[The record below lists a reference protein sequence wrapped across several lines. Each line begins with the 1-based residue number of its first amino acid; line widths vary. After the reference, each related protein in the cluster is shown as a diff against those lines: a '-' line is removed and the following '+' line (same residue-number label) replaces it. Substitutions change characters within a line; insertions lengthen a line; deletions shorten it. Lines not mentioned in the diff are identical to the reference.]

1 MCVRRPVLAFPKRG
15 YAFVSFTIQHAMCAC
30 TPRCSSHGRLS
41 ATPGTVAR
49 QAPASME
56 FSRQEYWTE
65 LPCPPH
71 STVWRT
77 VIQYLSFKLDLQ
89 EDDFSEPLAA

>member
-1 MCVRRPVLAFPKRG
+1 MCVHRPVPAFCKRG
-15 YAFVSFTIQHAMCAC
+15 YAFVSFTVQYAMHACMPCC
-30 TPRCSSHGRLS
+30 FSHGRLS

-56 FSRQEYWTE
+56 FSRQEYWSE
-65 LPCPPH
+65 LPCPSH

-89 EDDFSEPLAA
+89 EDDFIELLAA